1 MIGTPPALPACHT
14 AIKQHEGGELKI
26 TPNIPLP
33 NLEPHQILVKT
44 AAVALNPCDYKMP
57 AQFPTPGTYGGNDFS
72 GIVVACGA
80 AVVAKGLFKL
90 NDRVFGALNGN
101 NAADKETGSFAEY
114 VKAIALFTW
123 KMPDWMS
130 FEQAAGMSGTC
141 IATMG
146 VAICRSLE
154 LPGTFDQPVME
165 KAKDV
170 LVYGGSSAVGTIGIQ
185 MVKL

>member
-1 MIGTPPALPACHT
+1 
-14 AIKQHEGGELKI
+14 
-26 TPNIPLP
+26 
-33 NLEPHQILVKT
+33 
-44 AAVALNPCDYKMP
+44 MP